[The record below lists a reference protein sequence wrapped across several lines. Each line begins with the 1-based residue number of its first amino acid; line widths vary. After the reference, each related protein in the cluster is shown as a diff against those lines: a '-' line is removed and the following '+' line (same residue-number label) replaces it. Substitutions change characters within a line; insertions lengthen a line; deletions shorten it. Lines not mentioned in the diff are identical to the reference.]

1 MDSLVKNVMS
11 SALRPAEMGKNLGDD
26 LGLPENPDAK
36 GDEPYHMHVLS
47 HKHNTH
53 ITVTKPNRDALISLS
68 CGNLGFR
75 KSNRKHYDSA
85 YQLGAYVIDKMHQK
99 GLVKDIHKL
108 EVVLRGF
115 GAGREAVVKVLMG
128 NEGKELR
135 KKITRLSDATRLK
148 FGGTRSPRIR
158 RLAYQYDQLATDL
171 NSLATMVNLTP
182 PFRLCSDGARI
193 SVSHCP
199 SPGREHR
206 RLRPTRL
213 LSGAALLRRQLLVN
227 IEISKRDP
235 SYSWV
240 LAWLAQPRDNSGFI
254 AQRLT
259 RLRNLSITTS
269 TKSLSP
275 RNVEGEG
282 GGKIHADFRVQ
293 PGFGRHV
300 VRHKPGVYIAVN
312 REKAGTAT
320 TATGEP
326 HETLTLTLLWMHR
339 NVLAEV
345 FTEAHALAQTFQQ
358 GKTVVYTAR
367 KMEWAVLGKPRLKRP
382 LGSVILDDGVK
393 EGLVGDVKE
402 FLKAQ
407 SWYTERGVPYRRGY
421 LLYGP
426 PGTGKTSFIQ
436 ALAGEL
442 DYSVAMIN
450 LSEVGMTDDL
460 LAQLLTQLPEK
471 SILLLE
477 DVDAALVNRRQ
488 RDPDG
493 YSGRSVTA
501 SGLLNALDGLAA
513 GEDRIAFLTTNHID
527 RLDPALIRPGRVDMM
542 VRIGEATRYQAAQMW
557 DRYYGDI
564 DEDHSGRER
573 FLNRLEELGLFGGVV
588 QDPSVP
594 KRHTSTAAIQGLFQF
609 NKGDMEGAIKMAEGL
624 IPRTFEPE
632 TPSPE
637 GTIKSPA

>member
-1 MDSLVKNVMS
+1 M
-11 SALRPAEMGKNLGDD
+11 
-26 LGLPENPDAK
+26 
-36 GDEPYHMHVLS
+36 
-47 HKHNTH
+47 
-53 ITVTKPNRDALISLS
+53 
-68 CGNLGFR
+68 
-75 KSNRKHYDSA
+75 
-85 YQLGAYVIDKMHQK
+85 
-99 GLVKDIHKL
+99 
-108 EVVLRGF
+108 
-115 GAGREAVVKVLMG
+115 
-128 NEGKELR
+128 
-135 KKITRLSDATRLK
+135 
-148 FGGTRSPRIR
+148 
-158 RLAYQYDQLATDL
+158 
-171 NSLATMVNLTP
+171 
-182 PFRLCSDGARI
+182 
-193 SVSHCP
+193 
-199 SPGREHR
+199 
-206 RLRPTRL
+206 
-213 LSGAALLRRQLLVN
+213 
-227 IEISKRDP
+227 
-235 SYSWV
+235 
-240 LAWLAQPRDNSGFI
+240 
-254 AQRLT
+254 
-259 RLRNLSITTS
+259 
-269 TKSLSP
+269 
-275 RNVEGEG
+275 
-282 GGKIHADFRVQ
+282 
-293 PGFGRHV
+293 
-300 VRHKPGVYIAVN
+300 VRHAPGVYIAVN

-326 HETLTLTLLWMHR
+326 HETLTLTLLWVHR
-339 NVLAEV
+339 HVLADV
-345 FTEAHALAQTFQQ
+345 FTQAHALAQSFQQ

-382 LGSVILDDGVK
+382 LGSVVLDEGVK
-393 EGLVGDVKE
+393 EGLVADVQE

-407 SWYTERGVPYRRGY
+407 QWYTDRGVPYRRGY

-450 LSEVGMTDDL
+450 LSEMGMTDDL

-477 DVDAALVNRRQ
+477 DVDAALANRRQ

-493 YSGRSVTA
+493 YSGRTVTA

-564 DEDHSGRER
+564 DGDHANRER
-573 FLNRLEELGLFGGVV
+573 FLNRLDELGLFGGDNQN
-588 QDPSVP
+588 QDVP

-632 TPSPE
+632 QPSAD

>member
-1 MDSLVKNVMS
+1 MSPTTPTTVPQPSLPFTAV
-11 SALRPAEMGKNLGDD
+11 SATQPGSTTPPAPVAATAPTAPAPSAPSI
-26 LGLPENPDAK
+26 LGL
-36 GDEPYHMHVLS
+36 
-47 HKHNTH
+47 
-53 ITVTKPNRDALISLS
+53 DALFTNPVFAGGIGLA
-68 CGNLGFR
+68 G
-75 KSNRKHYDSA
+75 
-85 YQLGAYVIDKMHQK
+85 LGAAAAFGRRALIQ
-99 GLVKDIHKL
+99 
-108 EVVLRGF
+108 
-115 GAGREAVVKVLMG
+115 GAG
-128 NEGKELR
+128 
-135 KKITRLSDATRLK
+135 
-148 FGGTRSPRIR
+148 
-158 RLAYQYDQLATDL
+158 
-171 NSLATMVNLTP
+171 
-182 PFRLCSDGARI
+182 
-193 SVSHCP
+193 
-199 SPGREHR
+199 
-206 RLRPTRL
+206 
-213 LSGAALLRRQLLVN
+213 LLRRQLLVN

-235 SYSWV
+235 SYNWV
-240 LAWLAQPRDNSGFI
+240 LAWLAQPRDNSGFL

-259 RLRNLSITTS
+259 RLRNLSVITS

-275 RNVEGEG
+275 RGEAAAA

-293 PGFGRHV
+293 PGFGRHM
-300 VRHKPGVYIAVN
+300 VRHAPGVYIAVN

-339 NVLAEV
+339 HVLADV
-345 FTEAHALAQTFQQ
+345 FTQAHALAQTFQK

-382 LGSVILDDGVK
+382 LGSVILDEGVK
-393 EGLVGDVKE
+393 EGLVDDVKE

-407 SWYTERGVPYRRGY
+407 EWYTDRGVPYRRGY

-450 LSEVGMTDDL
+450 LSEIGMTDDL
-460 LAQLLTQLPEK
+460 LSQLLTQLPEK

-493 YSGRSVTA
+493 YSGRTVTA

-542 VRIGEATRYQAAQMW
+542 VRIGEATRYQATQMW

-564 DEDHSGRER
+564 DKDHSGKER
-573 FLNRLEELGLFGGVV
+573 FLNRLQELGLFGG
-588 QDPSVP
+588 DSKNPDVP

-632 TPSPE
+632 QASAE
-637 GTIKSPA
+637 GTIKAPA

>member
-1 MDSLVKNVMS
+1 MS
-11 SALRPAEMGKNLGDD
+11 PTTTPTTATAPAAATAQSTPTPAPSNAPTPTPTSTTPTPAPAPAPARSSI
-26 LGLPENPDAK
+26 LGL
-36 GDEPYHMHVLS
+36 
-47 HKHNTH
+47 
-53 ITVTKPNRDALISLS
+53 DALFTNPVFAGGIGLA
-68 CGNLGFR
+68 G
-75 KSNRKHYDSA
+75 
-85 YQLGAYVIDKMHQK
+85 LGAAAA
-99 GLVKDIHKL
+99 
-108 EVVLRGF
+108 F
-115 GAGREAVVKVLMG
+115 G
-128 NEGKELR
+128 
-135 KKITRLSDATRLK
+135 
-148 FGGTRSPRIR
+148 R
-158 RLAYQYDQLATDL
+158 RAL
-171 NSLATMVNLTP
+171 
-182 PFRLCSDGARI
+182 I
-193 SVSHCP
+193 
-199 SPGREHR
+199 
-206 RLRPTRL
+206 
-213 LSGAALLRRQLLVN
+213 SGAALLRRQLLVN

-235 SYSWV
+235 SYNWV
-240 LAWLAQPRDNSGFI
+240 LAWLAQPRETNTSGFL
-254 AQRLT
+254 ARRLT
-259 RLRNLSITTS
+259 RLRNLSISTA

-275 RNVEGEG
+275 RGVPEEG
-282 GGKIHADFRVQ
+282 GGGPAKIHADFRVQ

-300 VRHKPGVYIAVN
+300 VRHAPGVYIAVN

-339 NVLAEV
+339 HVLADV
-345 FTEAHALAQTFQQ
+345 FTQAHALAQSFQQ

-382 LGSVILDDGVK
+382 LGSVILDEGVA

-402 FLKAQ
+402 FLRAQ
-407 SWYTERGVPYRRGY
+407 QWYTDRGVPYRRGY

-493 YSGRSVTA
+493 YSGRTVTA

-564 DEDHSGRER
+564 DEGGKGRER
-573 FLNRLEELGLFGGVV
+573 FLRRMDELGLFGGDSS
-588 QDPSVP
+588 DPGVP
-594 KRHTSTAAIQGLFQF
+594 RRHTSTAAIQGLFQF

-632 TPSPE
+632 QPSAE

>member
-1 MDSLVKNVMS
+1 MPTFNPQSPLPVT
-11 SALRPAEMGKNLGDD
+11 PATPAAPASVPSVPLAATTPAPAAAPPSF
-26 LGLPENPDAK
+26 LGL
-36 GDEPYHMHVLS
+36 
-47 HKHNTH
+47 
-53 ITVTKPNRDALISLS
+53 DALFNNPVFAGGMGLA
-68 CGNLGFR
+68 G
-75 KSNRKHYDSA
+75 
-85 YQLGAYVIDKMHQK
+85 LGAAAA
-99 GLVKDIHKL
+99 
-108 EVVLRGF
+108 F
-115 GAGREAVVKVLMG
+115 G
-128 NEGKELR
+128 
-135 KKITRLSDATRLK
+135 
-148 FGGTRSPRIR
+148 R
-158 RLAYQYDQLATDL
+158 RAL
-171 NSLATMVNLTP
+171 
-182 PFRLCSDGARI
+182 I
-193 SVSHCP
+193 
-199 SPGREHR
+199 
-206 RLRPTRL
+206 
-213 LSGAALLRRQLLVN
+213 SGAALLRRQLLVN

-235 SYSWV
+235 SYNWV
-240 LAWLAQPRDNSGFI
+240 LAWLAQPRDDTGFL
-254 AQRLT
+254 ARRLT

-275 RNVEGEG
+275 RGVHPEDAASGAG
-282 GGKIHADFRVQ
+282 RTHADFRVQ
-293 PGFGRHV
+293 PGFGRHI
-300 VRHKPGVYIAVN
+300 VRHSPGVYIAVK

-326 HETLTLTLLWMHR
+326 HETLTLTLLWHHR
-339 NVLAEV
+339 HVLADV
-345 FTEAHALAQTFQQ
+345 FTQAHALAQSFQQ

-382 LGSVILDDGVK
+382 LGSVILDEGVK
-393 EGLVGDVKE
+393 EALVADVKE
-402 FLKAQ
+402 FLAAQ
-407 SWYTERGVPYRRGY
+407 QWYTDRGVPYRRGY

-450 LSEVGMTDDL
+450 LSEIGMTDDL

-493 YSGRSVTA
+493 YSGRTVTA

-564 DEDHSGRER
+564 DKDHSGRER
-573 FLNRLEELGLFGGVV
+573 FLKRLDELGLFGGDS
-588 QDPSVP
+588 QDPNVP

-609 NKGDMEGAIKMAEGL
+609 NKGDMEGAIKMADGL
-624 IPRTFEPE
+624 IPRTFEAE
-632 TPSPE
+632 EPSPE
-637 GTIKSPA
+637 GTIRSPA

>member
-1 MDSLVKNVMS
+1 MS
-11 SALRPAEMGKNLGDD
+11 PTTPTTPTAVSQPLHPLLTIPAPTTTPTATPATPPPPSPSPSAPSF
-26 LGLPENPDAK
+26 LGLDALFTNPVFA
-36 GDEPYHMHVLS
+36 GGIGLAGLGAAAAFG
-47 HKHNTH
+47 
-53 ITVTKPNRDALISLS
+53 RRALIS
-68 CGNLGFR
+68 
-75 KSNRKHYDSA
+75 
-85 YQLGAYVIDKMHQK
+85 
-99 GLVKDIHKL
+99 
-108 EVVLRGF
+108 
-115 GAGREAVVKVLMG
+115 GAG
-128 NEGKELR
+128 
-135 KKITRLSDATRLK
+135 
-148 FGGTRSPRIR
+148 
-158 RLAYQYDQLATDL
+158 
-171 NSLATMVNLTP
+171 
-182 PFRLCSDGARI
+182 
-193 SVSHCP
+193 
-199 SPGREHR
+199 
-206 RLRPTRL
+206 
-213 LSGAALLRRQLLVN
+213 LLRRQLLVN

-240 LAWLAQPRDNSGFI
+240 LAWLAQPRDNRGFL

-259 RLRNLSITTS
+259 RLRNLSVTTS

-275 RNVEGEG
+275 RGMAEDG
-282 GGKIHADFRVQ
+282 GGGGGGAAGGRIHADFRVQ
-293 PGFGRHV
+293 PGFGRHM
-300 VRHKPGVYIAVN
+300 VRHAPGVYIAVN

-326 HETLTLTLLWMHR
+326 HETLTLTLLWVHR
-339 NVLAEV
+339 HVLADV
-345 FTEAHALAQTFQQ
+345 FTQAHALAQSFQQ

-382 LGSVILDDGVK
+382 LGSVVLDEGVK
-393 EGLVGDVKE
+393 EGLVDDVKE

-407 SWYTERGVPYRRGY
+407 QWYTDRGVPYRRGY

-450 LSEVGMTDDL
+450 LSEMGMTDDL

-477 DVDAALVNRRQ
+477 DVDAALANRRE

-493 YSGRSVTA
+493 YSGRTVTA

-564 DEDHSGRER
+564 DTDHAGRER
-573 FLNRLEELGLFGGVV
+573 FLNRLDELGLFGGDS
-588 QDPSVP
+588 QNPDVP

-632 TPSPE
+632 QPSAD

>member
-1 MDSLVKNVMS
+1 MTIVTPQPAVSPATTS
-11 SALRPAEMGKNLGDD
+11 SASPLAALAAPPPPTIAANSSTSPSEANAAPTPTAAP
-26 LGLPENPDAK
+26 LGL
-36 GDEPYHMHVLS
+36 
-47 HKHNTH
+47 
-53 ITVTKPNRDALISLS
+53 DALFNNPVFAGGIGLA
-68 CGNLGFR
+68 G
-75 KSNRKHYDSA
+75 
-85 YQLGAYVIDKMHQK
+85 LGACAA
-99 GLVKDIHKL
+99 
-108 EVVLRGF
+108 F
-115 GAGREAVVKVLMG
+115 GRRALIATAG
-128 NEGKELR
+128 
-135 KKITRLSDATRLK
+135 
-148 FGGTRSPRIR
+148 
-158 RLAYQYDQLATDL
+158 
-171 NSLATMVNLTP
+171 
-182 PFRLCSDGARI
+182 
-193 SVSHCP
+193 
-199 SPGREHR
+199 
-206 RLRPTRL
+206 
-213 LSGAALLRRQLLVN
+213 LLRRQLLVN

-235 SYSWV
+235 SYNWV
-240 LAWLAQPRDNSGFI
+240 LAWLAQPRDNHGLL
-254 AQRLT
+254 AQRVT
-259 RLRNLSITTS
+259 RLRNLSVNTT
-269 TKSLSP
+269 TRSLNP
-275 RNVEGEG
+275 RTGEEGRM
-282 GGKIHADFRVQ
+282 HADFRVQ
-293 PGFGRHV
+293 PGFGRHI
-300 VRHKPGVYIAVN
+300 VRHRPGVYIAVN

-326 HETLTLTLLWMHR
+326 HETLTLTLLWAHR
-339 NVLAEV
+339 RVLEEV
-345 FTEAHALAQTFQQ
+345 FTQAHALAQSFQQ

-382 LGSVILDDGVK
+382 LGSVILDAGVK
-393 EGLVGDVKE
+393 ERLVGDVKE
-402 FLKAQ
+402 FLAAQ
-407 SWYTERGVPYRRGY
+407 KWYTDRGVPYRRGY

-493 YSGRSVTA
+493 YSGRTVTA

-542 VRIGEATRYQAAQMW
+542 VRIGEATRYQAAEMW

-564 DEDHSGRER
+564 DQDRSGRTR
-573 FLNRLEELGLFGGVV
+573 FLNRLEELGLFGGDS
-588 QDPSVP
+588 QDPKVP
-594 KRHTSTAAIQGLFQF
+594 RRHTSTAAIQGLFQF
-609 NKGDMEGAIKMAEGL
+609 NKGDMEGAIKMADGL

-637 GTIKSPA
+637 GSIKSPA

>member
-1 MDSLVKNVMS
+1 MS
-11 SALRPAEMGKNLGDD
+11 QNTQTTIPQPQHPLLITLNPASATPLPTPATTPTPPPPSAPPVPSI
-26 LGLPENPDAK
+26 LGL
-36 GDEPYHMHVLS
+36 
-47 HKHNTH
+47 
-53 ITVTKPNRDALISLS
+53 DALFNNPVFAGGIGLA
-68 CGNLGFR
+68 G
-75 KSNRKHYDSA
+75 
-85 YQLGAYVIDKMHQK
+85 LGAAAA
-99 GLVKDIHKL
+99 
-108 EVVLRGF
+108 F
-115 GAGREAVVKVLMG
+115 G
-128 NEGKELR
+128 
-135 KKITRLSDATRLK
+135 
-148 FGGTRSPRIR
+148 R
-158 RLAYQYDQLATDL
+158 RAL
-171 NSLATMVNLTP
+171 
-182 PFRLCSDGARI
+182 I
-193 SVSHCP
+193 
-199 SPGREHR
+199 
-206 RLRPTRL
+206 
-213 LSGAALLRRQLLVN
+213 SGAALLRRQLLVN

-235 SYSWV
+235 SYNWV
-240 LAWLAQPRDNSGFI
+240 LAWLAQPRDNSGFL

-259 RLRNLSITTS
+259 RLRNLSVATS
-269 TKSLSP
+269 TRSLSP
-275 RNVEGEG
+275 RGIEEAGTG

-293 PGFGRHV
+293 PGFGRHI
-300 VRHKPGVYIAVN
+300 VRHAPGVYIAVN

-326 HETLTLTLLWMHR
+326 HETLTLTLLWAHR
-339 NVLAEV
+339 HVLADV
-345 FTEAHALAQTFQQ
+345 FTQAHALAQSFQQ

-382 LGSVILDDGVK
+382 LGSVILDEGVK
-393 EGLVGDVKE
+393 ERLVDDVKE
-402 FLKAQ
+402 FLRAQ
-407 SWYTERGVPYRRGY
+407 QWYTDRGVPYRRGY

-442 DYSVAMIN
+442 DYNVAMIN

-477 DVDAALVNRRQ
+477 DVDAALANRRQ
-488 RDPDG
+488 RDPEG
-493 YSGRSVTA
+493 YSGRTVTA

-564 DEDHSGRER
+564 DGDHSGRER
-573 FLNRLEELGLFGGVV
+573 FLRRLDELGLFGGDD
-588 QDPSVP
+588 QNPDVP

-632 TPSPE
+632 QPPSE
-637 GTIKSPA
+637 GTIKAPA

>member
-1 MDSLVKNVMS
+1 MSPTTPTTVPQPSLPFTVP
-11 SALRPAEMGKNLGDD
+11 SATQSGSTTPPAPLAGATSTTPAPSAPSI
-26 LGLPENPDAK
+26 LGL
-36 GDEPYHMHVLS
+36 
-47 HKHNTH
+47 
-53 ITVTKPNRDALISLS
+53 DALFTNPVFAGGIGLA
-68 CGNLGFR
+68 G
-75 KSNRKHYDSA
+75 
-85 YQLGAYVIDKMHQK
+85 LGAAAA
-99 GLVKDIHKL
+99 
-108 EVVLRGF
+108 F
-115 GAGREAVVKVLMG
+115 G
-128 NEGKELR
+128 
-135 KKITRLSDATRLK
+135 
-148 FGGTRSPRIR
+148 R
-158 RLAYQYDQLATDL
+158 RALIQG
-171 NSLATMVNLTP
+171 V
-182 PFRLCSDGARI
+182 G
-193 SVSHCP
+193 
-199 SPGREHR
+199 
-206 RLRPTRL
+206 
-213 LSGAALLRRQLLVN
+213 LLRRQLLVN

-235 SYSWV
+235 SYNWV
-240 LAWLAQPRDNSGFI
+240 LAWLAQPRDNSGFL

-259 RLRNLSITTS
+259 RLRNLSVITS

-275 RNVEGEG
+275 RGEEAAA

-293 PGFGRHV
+293 PGFGRHM
-300 VRHKPGVYIAVN
+300 VRHAPGVYIAVN

-339 NVLAEV
+339 HVLADV
-345 FTEAHALAQTFQQ
+345 FTQAHALAQTFQQ

-382 LGSVILDDGVK
+382 LGSVILDEGVK
-393 EGLVGDVKE
+393 EGLVDDVKE

-407 SWYTERGVPYRRGY
+407 EWYTDRGVPYRRGY

-450 LSEVGMTDDL
+450 LSEIGMTDDL
-460 LAQLLTQLPEK
+460 LSQLLTQLPEK

-493 YSGRSVTA
+493 YSGRTVTA

-542 VRIGEATRYQAAQMW
+542 VRIGEATRYQAIQMW

-564 DEDHSGRER
+564 DKDHSGKER
-573 FLNRLEELGLFGGVV
+573 FLNRLQELGLFGG
-588 QDPSVP
+588 DSKNPDVP

-632 TPSPE
+632 QPSAE
-637 GTIKSPA
+637 GTIKAPA

>member
-1 MDSLVKNVMS
+1 MS
-11 SALRPAEMGKNLGDD
+11 STTPAPTPQTAVPSQVGSISTPTAHFSSPAAPAAAIATPSSPSSHSI
-26 LGLPENPDAK
+26 LGL
-36 GDEPYHMHVLS
+36 
-47 HKHNTH
+47 
-53 ITVTKPNRDALISLS
+53 DALFTNPVFAGGIGLA
-68 CGNLGFR
+68 G
-75 KSNRKHYDSA
+75 
-85 YQLGAYVIDKMHQK
+85 LGAAAA
-99 GLVKDIHKL
+99 
-108 EVVLRGF
+108 F
-115 GAGREAVVKVLMG
+115 G
-128 NEGKELR
+128 
-135 KKITRLSDATRLK
+135 
-148 FGGTRSPRIR
+148 R
-158 RLAYQYDQLATDL
+158 RAL
-171 NSLATMVNLTP
+171 
-182 PFRLCSDGARI
+182 I
-193 SVSHCP
+193 
-199 SPGREHR
+199 
-206 RLRPTRL
+206 
-213 LSGAALLRRQLLVN
+213 SGAALLRRQLLVN

-235 SYSWV
+235 SYNWV
-240 LAWLAQPRDNSGFI
+240 LAWLAQPRDNRGFL

-259 RLRNLSITTS
+259 RLRNLSVVTS

-275 RNVEGEG
+275 RGAEEAA

-293 PGFGRHV
+293 PGFGRHI
-300 VRHKPGVYIAVN
+300 VRHAPGVYIAVN

-339 NVLAEV
+339 HVLADV
-345 FTEAHALAQTFQQ
+345 FTQAHALAQSFQQ

-382 LGSVILDDGVK
+382 LGSVILDEGVK
-393 EGLVGDVKE
+393 EGLVADVKE

-407 SWYTERGVPYRRGY
+407 QWYTDRGVPYRRGY

-450 LSEVGMTDDL
+450 LSEIGMTDDL

-488 RDPDG
+488 RDSDG
-493 YSGRSVTA
+493 YSGRTVTA

-573 FLNRLEELGLFGGVV
+573 FLKRLDELGLFGGDS
-588 QDPSVP
+588 QNPDIP

-609 NKGDMEGAIKMAEGL
+609 NKGDMEGAIRMAEGL

-632 TPSPE
+632 QPSSE

>member
-1 MDSLVKNVMS
+1 MPLTTPTTTGSHPALPFPAAPSTTS
-11 SALRPAEMGKNLGDD
+11 SIPAVASPPPTPTSPPSV
-26 LGLPENPDAK
+26 LGL
-36 GDEPYHMHVLS
+36 
-47 HKHNTH
+47 
-53 ITVTKPNRDALISLS
+53 DALFTNPVFAGGIGLA
-68 CGNLGFR
+68 G
-75 KSNRKHYDSA
+75 
-85 YQLGAYVIDKMHQK
+85 LGAAAA
-99 GLVKDIHKL
+99 
-108 EVVLRGF
+108 F
-115 GAGREAVVKVLMG
+115 G
-128 NEGKELR
+128 
-135 KKITRLSDATRLK
+135 
-148 FGGTRSPRIR
+148 R
-158 RLAYQYDQLATDL
+158 RAL
-171 NSLATMVNLTP
+171 
-182 PFRLCSDGARI
+182 I
-193 SVSHCP
+193 W
-199 SPGREHR
+199 
-206 RLRPTRL
+206 
-213 LSGAALLRRQLLVN
+213 GAALLRRQLLVN
-227 IEISKRDP
+227 LEISKRDP
-235 SYSWV
+235 SYNWV
-240 LAWLAQPRDNSGFI
+240 LAWLAQPRDNTGFL

-259 RLRNLSITTS
+259 RLRNLSVTTA

-275 RNVEGEG
+275 RG
-282 GGKIHADFRVQ
+282 GGAPEEAGAAKIHADFRVQ

-300 VRHKPGVYIAVN
+300 VRHAPGVYIAVH

-339 NVLAEV
+339 HVLGDI
-345 FTEAHALAQTFQQ
+345 FTQAHALAQTFQQ

-382 LGSVILDDGVK
+382 LGSVVLDEGVG
-393 EGLVGDVKE
+393 EGLVADVKE
-402 FLKAQ
+402 FLRAQ
-407 SWYTERGVPYRRGY
+407 QWYTDRGVPYRRGY

-488 RDPDG
+488 RDADG
-493 YSGRSVTA
+493 YSGRTVTA

-564 DEDHSGRER
+564 DEDRSGRQR
-573 FLNRLEELGLFGGVV
+573 FLQRLDELGLFGGDER
-588 QDPSVP
+588 DPNVP

-609 NKGDMEGAIKMAEGL
+609 NKGDMEGAIKTAEAL

-632 TPSPE
+632 EPPAE
-637 GTIKSPA
+637 GAIKAPA

>member
-1 MDSLVKNVMS
+1 MLPTSPTS
-11 SALRPAEMGKNLGDD
+11 SPQPAFPFPTTPTAAPSTATTAVPTPAAAATTPSNPSI
-26 LGLPENPDAK
+26 LGL
-36 GDEPYHMHVLS
+36 
-47 HKHNTH
+47 
-53 ITVTKPNRDALISLS
+53 DALFTNPVFAGGIGLA
-68 CGNLGFR
+68 G
-75 KSNRKHYDSA
+75 
-85 YQLGAYVIDKMHQK
+85 LGAAAA
-99 GLVKDIHKL
+99 
-108 EVVLRGF
+108 F
-115 GAGREAVVKVLMG
+115 G
-128 NEGKELR
+128 
-135 KKITRLSDATRLK
+135 
-148 FGGTRSPRIR
+148 R
-158 RLAYQYDQLATDL
+158 RAL
-171 NSLATMVNLTP
+171 
-182 PFRLCSDGARI
+182 I
-193 SVSHCP
+193 
-199 SPGREHR
+199 
-206 RLRPTRL
+206 
-213 LSGAALLRRQLLVN
+213 SGAALLRRQLLVN

-235 SYSWV
+235 SYNWV
-240 LAWLAQPRDNSGFI
+240 LAWLAQPRDNRGFL

-259 RLRNLSITTS
+259 RLRNLSITTA

-275 RNVEGEG
+275 RGVGAGEEGAA
-282 GGKIHADFRVQ
+282 KIHADFRVQ
-293 PGFGRHV
+293 PGFGRHI
-300 VRHKPGVYIAVN
+300 VRHAPGVYIAVN

-339 NVLAEV
+339 HVLGDV
-345 FTEAHALAQTFQQ
+345 FTQAHALAQSFQQ

-382 LGSVILDDGVK
+382 LGSVILDEGVA

-407 SWYTERGVPYRRGY
+407 EWYTDRGVPYRRGY

-493 YSGRSVTA
+493 YSGRTVTA

-564 DEDHSGRER
+564 DEDHTGRER
-573 FLNRLEELGLFGGVV
+573 FLNRLDELGLFGGDSK
-588 QDPSVP
+588 DPNVP

-632 TPSPE
+632 QTFPE
-637 GTIKSPA
+637 GTIKAPA

>member
-1 MDSLVKNVMS
+1 MPSITPQSPLSGAPTTQGTSIPPS
-11 SALRPAEMGKNLGDD
+11 SPIPPATATPPTTASSPVAPSI
-26 LGLPENPDAK
+26 LGLDTLFNNPVFA
-36 GDEPYHMHVLS
+36 GGIGLAGLGAAAAFG
-47 HKHNTH
+47 
-53 ITVTKPNRDALISLS
+53 RRALIS
-68 CGNLGFR
+68 
-75 KSNRKHYDSA
+75 
-85 YQLGAYVIDKMHQK
+85 GAH
-99 GLVKDIHKL
+99 
-108 EVVLRGF
+108 
-115 GAGREAVVKVLMG
+115 
-128 NEGKELR
+128 
-135 KKITRLSDATRLK
+135 
-148 FGGTRSPRIR
+148 
-158 RLAYQYDQLATDL
+158 
-171 NSLATMVNLTP
+171 
-182 PFRLCSDGARI
+182 
-193 SVSHCP
+193 
-199 SPGREHR
+199 
-206 RLRPTRL
+206 
-213 LSGAALLRRQLLVN
+213 LLRRQLLVN

-235 SYSWV
+235 SYNWV
-240 LAWLAQPRDNSGFI
+240 LAWLAQPRDNRGFL
-254 AQRLT
+254 ASRLT
-259 RLRNLSITTS
+259 RLRSLSITTS

-275 RNVEGEG
+275 RGVSAEDVAAG
-282 GGKIHADFRVQ
+282 GGRTHADFRVQ

-300 VRHKPGVYIAVN
+300 VRHSPGVYIAVN

-326 HETLTLTLLWMHR
+326 HETLTLTLLWHHR
-339 NVLAEV
+339 HVLADV
-345 FTEAHALAQTFQQ
+345 FTQAHALAQSFQQ

-382 LGSVILDDGVK
+382 LGSVILDEGVK
-393 EGLVGDVKE
+393 ERLVGDVKE
-402 FLKAQ
+402 FLAAQ
-407 SWYTERGVPYRRGY
+407 QWYTDRGVPYRRGY

-450 LSEVGMTDDL
+450 LSEIGMTDDL

-493 YSGRSVTA
+493 YSGRTVTA

-573 FLNRLEELGLFGGVV
+573 FLNRLDELGLFGGDT
-588 QDPSVP
+588 QDPNVP

-609 NKGDMEGAIKMAEGL
+609 NKGDMAGAIKMAEGL
-624 IPRTFEPE
+624 IPRTFEAE
-632 TPSPE
+632 EPSPN
-637 GTIKSPA
+637 GSIKSPA